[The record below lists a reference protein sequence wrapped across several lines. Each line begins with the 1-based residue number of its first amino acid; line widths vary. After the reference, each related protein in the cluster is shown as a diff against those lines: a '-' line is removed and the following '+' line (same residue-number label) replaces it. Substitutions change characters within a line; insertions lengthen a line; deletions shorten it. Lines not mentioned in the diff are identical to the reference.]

1 MKTLIPAIIGLMAF
15 GAGLSACSTDAE
27 PESVQNLTRYDE
39 QYYANLRAYH
49 ESDHAI
55 FYGYYAA
62 YGPGQK
68 LSASW
73 GERIIGLPDS
83 IDVINLWEGTPNL
96 DPESDNYSPQAVSDM
111 RFCQE
116 KKGMKFVSHKD
127 AAWRFEFTTISGKYF
142 NCKEMTDEEAM
153 RAYADLILEEI
164 YTYGIDGVD
173 LDYEPR
179 DYWAD
184 GGKKITLVC
193 QYLAEKIGPKGEDP
207 SKLLIVD
214 YFGHTPPAE
223 IGELCNYWVNQ
234 AYGCSSASGLQS
246 RYNGVANGI
255 PPEKYICCEQMGDY
269 RTNAGVAFTEADGN
283 TITSDFW
290 AVEPGSPM
298 YSLEGFARWNPTQGR
313 KGGFGGYYFEY
324 DYYHKYGPYHNV
336 RRAIQLCNPAVRY

>member
-1 MKTLIPAIIGLMAF
+1 MKHKILSIIGVCSIA
-15 GAGLSACSTDAE
+15 AGFTACDSDVE
-27 PESVQNLTRYDE
+27 PIVIQDLTTYDD

-62 YGPGQK
+62 YGPGEKYQP
-68 LSASW
+68 SW

-83 IDVINLWEGTPNL
+83 IDVVNLWEGTPNL
-96 DPESDNYSPQAVSDM
+96 NPESAEYSPQAVADM

-127 AAWRFEFTTISGKYF
+127 AAWRWEFTTISGKYF

-207 SKLLIVD
+207 TKLLIVD
-214 YFGHTPPAE
+214 YYSTLPPAA
-223 IGELCNYWVNQ
+223 IGDICSYWVQQTYNYGSANSLQ
-234 AYGCSSASGLQS
+234 NAYN
-246 RYNGVANGI
+246 RVAGSI
-255 PPEKYICCEQMGDY
+255 PPEKYICCEQMGDN
-269 RTNAGVAFTEADGN
+269 RTNAGVPFTEADGN
-283 TITSDFW
+283 TITSNFW
-290 AVEPGSPM
+290 CVEPGSQM

-336 RRAIQLCNPAVRY
+336 RRAIQLCNPAVHR